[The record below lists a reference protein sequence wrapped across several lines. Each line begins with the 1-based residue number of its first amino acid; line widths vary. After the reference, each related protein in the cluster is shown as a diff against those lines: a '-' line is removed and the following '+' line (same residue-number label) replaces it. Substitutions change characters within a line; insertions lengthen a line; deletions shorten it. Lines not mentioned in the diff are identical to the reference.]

1 MGMMIRDQTARL
13 KHEPAP
19 RIPQPQ
25 LLQRRCACGGTP
37 GPDGECAACKAKR
50 LAGEAAAP
58 SAPAPVALSPGP
70 GHAFE
75 RVPVALPRS
84 SRPTRARGAG
94 GLAATEL
101 PIDELPAD
109 PDLAL
114 LEGGGAA
121 DAGTPADAGA
131 RPASCCK
138 LRSFTS
144 SGDSYVD
151 TDSSSR
157 KTIRFDVGV
166 DYGSDAQ
173 KCALVNWVQGTARKK
188 DGTFLQAMLFDKVE
202 DINFPTMRIDSVDK
216 DPVYWSNSSGR
227 WNYKF
232 MVGTGD
238 QFYATDSPGPPAWED
253 GMDFD
258 LKFKMCAYCIDD
270 VSTTS
275 SAAGSGV
282 KNPLQCIDWVF
293 KAKFDAAAKKF
304 TH

>member
-1 MGMMIRDQTARL
+1 MALAQTARL

-19 RIPQPQ
+19 A
-25 LLQRRCACGGTP
+25 LQRRCACGGTP

-50 LAGEAAAP
+50 LAREAAAP
-58 SAPAPVALSPGP
+58 AATPVTLSPGP

-75 RVPVALPRS
+75 RVPVEIPRPP
-84 SRPTRARGAG
+84 RATRASGAA
-94 GLAATEL
+94 GLVTTEMPL
-101 PIDELPAD
+101 DELPPD

-121 DAGTPADAGA
+121 DAGAPAPADAGA
-131 RPASCCK
+131 SPASCCK
-138 LRSFTS
+138 LRSFTA
-144 SGDSYVD
+144 SGDTYD
-151 TDSSSR
+151 DKATSSR

-166 DYGSDAQ
+166 DYGSDPQ
-173 KCALVNWVQGTARKK
+173 KCVLVNWVQGTAKKK

-202 DINFPTMRIDSVDK
+202 DINFPTSRIDSVDK
-216 DPVYWSNSSGR
+216 DPVYWSKSSGR

-232 MVGTGD
+232 TVGTGD

-293 KAKFDAAAKKF
+293 KAKYDAAAKKF